1 VLHWRPTYLAAGIN
15 GPSICKSSR
24 VVGSRGIALWM
35 LRHLWLTQACVA
47 FLDLFSNVCTPGIEG
62 RWFKYLG
69 AWLLAERFV
78 LFNATP
84 SHFSFTGSVPIV
96 FHCGK
101 KLLVQNSVLN
111 CDYDTW
117 GSTAKRGVL
126 AFYLHFWWQYMT
138 KEFVLDIFTL
148 FWTRL
153 DKRRCGTVRD
163 GAGRCGI
170 WRISFP
176 RDCVMVNGFFLGQFF
191 KIKTRFQLLQLI
203 SKRERGRWRR

>member
-1 VLHWRPTYLAAGIN
+1 MAQVFVNRAGLSAAE
-15 GPSICKSSR
+15 
-24 VVGSRGIALWM
+24 GSRCECSAIYGWPRPV
-35 LRHLWLTQACVA
+35 LRSWTCSRTFAHLELRVDGSNTWEHGCWQNVSFCLMPRHHI
-47 FLDLFSNVCTPGIEG
+47 FLLLDLYQLYYTVGYIYL
-62 RWFKYLG
+62 FKS
-69 AWLLAERFV
+69 RFA
-78 LFNATP
+78 NP
-84 SHFSFTGSVPIV
+84 
-96 FHCGK
+96 
-101 KLLVQNSVLN
+101 
-111 CDYDTW
+111 DYDTW

-153 DKRRCGTVRD
+153 DKRQCGTVRD